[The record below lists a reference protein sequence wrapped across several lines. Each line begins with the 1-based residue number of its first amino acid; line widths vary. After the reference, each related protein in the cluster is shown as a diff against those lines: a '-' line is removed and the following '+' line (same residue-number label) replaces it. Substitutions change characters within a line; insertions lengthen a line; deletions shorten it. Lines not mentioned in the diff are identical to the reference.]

1 MERKNHPTRSSITM
15 LIILMLFG
23 FFLTTSAL
31 IIVSGADVYK
41 SVTDG
46 MELDSRL
53 RASYA
58 YIANRI
64 RGNESRD
71 GIFSAALSEEGAM
84 GSIDPLP
91 DRETGD
97 MLVLTETYGDDVYY
111 TRIYVWDGWLRE
123 SFLWNQTPFS
133 PDDGE
138 KITEV
143 SAFSVTK
150 EEEKIDYSFSLDG
163 EMFFTATAC
172 LRGN

>member
-1 MERKNHPTRSSITM
+1 
-15 LIILMLFG
+15 
-23 FFLTTSAL
+23 
-31 IIVSGADVYK
+31 
-41 SVTDG
+41 
-46 MELDSRL
+46 
-53 RASYA
+53 
-58 YIANRI
+58 
-64 RGNESRD
+64 
-71 GIFSAALSEEGAM
+71 
-84 GSIDPLP
+84 
-91 DRETGD
+91 

-150 EEEKIDYSFSLDG
+150 EEEKIDYFFSLDG